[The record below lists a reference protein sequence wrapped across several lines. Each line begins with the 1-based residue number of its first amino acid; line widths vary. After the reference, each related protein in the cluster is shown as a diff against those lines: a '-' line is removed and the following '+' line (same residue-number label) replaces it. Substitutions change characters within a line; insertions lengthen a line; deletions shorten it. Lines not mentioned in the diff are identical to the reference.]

1 VEEIRAIINCP
12 RKLDKYHSW
21 VDKKPYNFF
30 FELLACTG
38 LRKFEAMGLK
48 VQDLDFV
55 ERIIRVN
62 TAKGN
67 KARLVPLPRD
77 LGRRLYFWFQER
89 RAKPDEYIFQSTIKK
104 GRMVGYHTLVDELK
118 KRARILGIN
127 KRVHLHLLRHSF
139 ITELIKADA
148 PAMKVARIVGHSS
161 LNTTMR
167 YTHLVVEDLKDTIET
182 HPLNKIKEEPQV
194 TPSYLYKEKML
205 S

>member
-1 VEEIRAIINCP
+1 M
-12 RKLDKYHSW
+12 
-21 VDKKPYNFF
+21 
-30 FELLACTG
+30 EL
-38 LRKFEAMGLK
+38 R
-48 VQDLDFV
+48 VHDVDFV
-55 ERIIRVN
+55 ERIIRVR

-89 RAKPDEYIFQSTIKK
+89 EAKPIEYVFQSTIIK

-118 KRARILGIN
+118 RRAKILGIN

-139 ITELIKADA
+139 VTELIKADA

-161 LNTTMR
+161 LQTTLR
-167 YTHLVVEDLKDTIET
+167 YTHLVVEDLKETIES
-182 HPLNKIKEEPQV
+182 HPLNRKAPEISEDKV
-194 TPSYLYKEKML
+194 FTYLRLPE